1 MPPIV
6 FCRWLRLCLTSF
18 FSSLI
23 GPARRSISGRPSHS
37 LIMIPG
43 RRIYSLFR
51 SQTTLTSSYAC
62 KQERAVQAVSFPRKK
77 ERNSVQEV
85 GNRVLDH
92 LHKNGEKC
100 LHTFAGG
107 GIFWSILA
115 LLLQK

>member
-1 MPPIV
+1 MIRK
-6 FCRWLRLCLTSF
+6 CMLSETKKQQRKQTATYSLLSF
-18 FSSLI
+18 SFVM
-23 GPARRSISGRPSHS
+23 ARRSISGRQSHS

-43 RRIYSLFR
+43 RRICSLFR

-77 ERNSVQEV
+77 ERNSVQEG

-100 LHTFAGG
+100 LHTF
-107 GIFWSILA
+107 
-115 LLLQK
+115 

>member
-1 MPPIV
+1 MKRDKRENCFWFV
-6 FCRWLRLCLTSF
+6 FFCVRGVSYAISL
-18 FSSLI
+18 SSLM
-23 GPARRSISGRPSHS
+23 GPARRSISGRQRHS

-92 LHKNGEKC
+92 LHKK
-100 LHTFAGG
+100 
-107 GIFWSILA
+107 W
-115 LLLQK
+115 